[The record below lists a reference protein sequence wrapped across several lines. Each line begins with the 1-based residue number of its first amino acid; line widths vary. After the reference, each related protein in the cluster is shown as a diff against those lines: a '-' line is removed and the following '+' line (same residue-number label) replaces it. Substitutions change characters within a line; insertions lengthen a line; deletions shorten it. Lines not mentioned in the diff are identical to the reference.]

1 MRNLYRPEN
10 WMEELFGFRREFDE
24 MFNRIA
30 SRRPWTTELP
40 EFKKTFSMVPAI
52 ETYVDK
58 EARKY
63 VCRVTLPGV
72 ELKDLEVQVH
82 GELLTIRG
90 ERKIAREK
98 KELQYFEEEI
108 AYGKF
113 ERILPLP
120 EGVATE
126 KLTAEFTNGVLEL
139 TAPIAAVALP
149 RKVEVK
155 SAVPFTKQ
163 IAA

>member
-40 EFKKTFSMVPAI
+40 ELKKTFSMVPAI

-98 KELQYFEEEI
+98 KELQYFDEEI
-108 AYGKF
+108 TYGKF
-113 ERILPLP
+113 ERTLPLP

-139 TAPIAAVALP
+139 TAPIAVVALP

>member
-30 SRRPWTTELP
+30 SRRPWTAELP
-40 EFKKTFSMVPAI
+40 ELKKTFSMVPAI
-52 ETYVDK
+52 ETYLDK

-72 ELKDLEVQVH
+72 ELKDVEVQVH

-120 EGVATE
+120 EGVVTE

-139 TAPIAAVALP
+139 TAPVASVALP
-149 RKVEVK
+149 RKVEIK
-155 SAVPFTKQ
+155 SSVPFTKQ